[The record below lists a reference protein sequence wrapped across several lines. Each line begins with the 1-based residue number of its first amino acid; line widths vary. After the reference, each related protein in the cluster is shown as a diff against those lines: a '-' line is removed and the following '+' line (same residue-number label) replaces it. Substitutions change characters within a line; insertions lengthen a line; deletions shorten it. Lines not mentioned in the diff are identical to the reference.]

1 MPPIRMTTALA
12 KVVAALL
19 HDPTAEHY
27 GLELMRATGHPSGT
41 LYPILVR
48 LEGAGWVST
57 RWEEIDPTE
66 AGRPPRRYYRLTAE
80 GVIAARQALA
90 ELRLQLDPGA
100 STVTKPRGAT
110 A

>member
-48 LEGAGWVST
+48 LEAAGWVST
-57 RWEEIDPTE
+57 RWEEIDAAE

-80 GVIAARQALA
+80 GVVAARQALA